1 MRAANRCRF
10 GGPEVVSVSSVEK
23 PEVSADGILVRVRAA
38 SLNKAD
44 WYALTGTPWVARME
58 MGIRAP
64 KSPLLGGDFAGV
76 VDQVGPEVTGF
87 VPGDEVYGGK
97 VGAIAEYL
105 VAQKEWIAPK
115 PGGLSFE
122 EAASVPTAGVTALQ
136 ALRDHGRLQAGQHV
150 LVNGASGGVG
160 TFAVQIAK
168 AMEAHVTAVC
178 STANV
183 DTARSLGADEVID
196 YTVEDF
202 TCVASKCDLLVDVSG
217 GRSYSDLKR
226 TLAPTA
232 TVVVVGG
239 PSASRLLGPLG
250 HIARIRLATV
260 VGARN
265 SVFFIAKFN
274 RPDFDHLSAMIEAGS
289 VRPVIDRVYPLDE
302 VADAFAYLGEGHTR
316 GKVAIAI

>member
-1 MRAANRCRF
+1 
-10 GGPEVVSVSSVEK
+10 
-23 PEVSADGILVRVRAA
+23 L
-38 SLNKAD
+38 
-44 WYALTGTPWVARME
+44 
-58 MGIRAP
+58 
-64 KSPLLGGDFAGV
+64 
-76 VDQVGPEVTGF
+76 Q
-87 VPGDEVYGGK
+87 PG
-97 VGAIAEYL
+97 
-105 VAQKEWIAPK
+105 Q
-115 PGGLSFE
+115 
-122 EAASVPTAGVTALQ
+122 Q
-136 ALRDHGRLQAGQHV
+136 V

-183 DTARSLGADEVID
+183 DTARSLGADQVID

-202 TCVASKCDLLVDVSG
+202 TRVATNCDLLVDVAG
-217 GRSYSDLKR
+217 GRSFSDLRR

-239 PSASRLLGPLG
+239 PSSSPLLGPIR

-260 VGARN
+260 VGARS

-274 RPDFDHLSAMIEAGS
+274 RPDFDLLREMIEAGS

-302 VADAFAYLGEGHTR
+302 VADAFAYLGAGHTR